1 MEKKRVW
8 TVYCKNGG
16 VLAGKFDSPLCF
28 LAEHDTLCLTG
39 AT

>member
-1 MEKKRVW
+1 MVKRE
-8 TVYCKNGG
+8 YGLFIAKNGG

-39 AT
+39 TT